1 MHKAASLTACPAS
14 AALRTKARRARRRAV
29 LWLGLLPGLLLGL
42 AAGPASGQT
51 GATAPQVIAARVSQG
66 AWADTVRAPGTL
78 KADESVTL
86 SATVTDVIT
95 AIDFDDGDTV
105 EAGQRL
111 FQLDDAEERARLRA
125 ARASASEAQNALR
138 RATQLQERNLSARA
152 DVEDSQARLDQ
163 ARAEAAALEARLA
176 NYRIAA
182 PFAGRMGLRNLS
194 VGTLVSPGDELATL
208 DKLDVMRL
216 DASIPAVRLGQL
228 SPGSPLRA
236 RTRAFP
242 ERTFSG
248 EVASIDTRVDPV
260 ARSVTVRARLENP
273 EARLRPGMLMQVE
286 LDTATREALAV
297 PEAAIVSESHNHY
310 VWRLDA
316 TDDNRVERRRV
327 ELGARRLG
335 EAEILDGLERGDLVV
350 VHGAETLRDG
360 QTPGLLGITDDDTDI
375 KAILRQGRSE

>member
-1 MHKAASLTACPAS
+1 MA
-14 AALRTKARRARRRAV
+14 
-29 LWLGLLPGLLLGL
+29 L
-42 AAGPASGQT
+42 AAGPALGQSGMP
-51 GATAPQVIAARVSQG
+51 APQVIAARVAQG

-95 AIDFDDGDTV
+95 AIDFDDGDEV

-111 FQLDDAEERARLRA
+111 IQLDDEEERARLRA
-125 ARASASEAQNALR
+125 ARASAGEAQNALR

-176 NYRIAA
+176 NYRITA
-182 PFAGRMGLRNLS
+182 PFSGRMGLRNVS

-216 DASIPAVRLGQL
+216 DASIPAVRLGQI

-242 ERTFSG
+242 ERTFRG
-248 EVASIDTRVDPV
+248 EVASIDTRVDPI
-260 ARSVTVRARLENP
+260 ARSVTVRARLDNP
-273 EARLRPGMLMQVE
+273 DARLRPGMLMQVE
-286 LDTATREALAV
+286 LDAATREALTV
-297 PEAAIVSESHNHY
+297 PEAAIVSASRSHY

-316 TDDNRVERRRV
+316 NDNNRVERRRV
-327 ELGARRLG
+327 ELGTRRLG
-335 EAEILDGLERGDLVV
+335 EAEVLAGLERGDLVV

-360 QTPGLLGITDDDTDI
+360 QTPELLGITDDNTDI